1 MKHSIVIVTCNIT
14 SCCIPYTD
22 SSDQADDSEKGAEPD
37 FAELACDVVSKIP
50 NMWKP
55 LARKLGF
62 GYKIPEIEE
71 NNPEGNSHC
80 FAKLFVLWKEHDR
93 RGGRPKFT
101 WASLITALESIN
113 EVALAEELRQEY
125 TGEYILTMTKMH
137 CIPHSSD

>member
-1 MKHSIVIVTCNIT
+1 MKHSIVIVTYNIT

-22 SSDQADDSEKGAEPD
+22 SSDQVDNSEKGAEPD
-37 FAELACDVVSKIP
+37 IAELACDVVLEIP

-62 GYKIPEIEE
+62 GNIIQEIEDH
-71 NNPEGNSHC
+71 NPEGKSHC
-80 FAKLFVLWKEHDR
+80 FATLLVLWKKR
-93 RGGRPKFT
+93 GRPKFT

-113 EVALAEELRQEY
+113 EVDLAEELRQEY

-137 CIPHSSD
+137 CIPHSFD